1 MKVFIDFV
9 HKTVHFTL
17 HFTCP
22 GEANATFDQLH

>member
-9 HKTVHFTL
+9 HKTLHFAL

-22 GEANATFDQLH
+22 GEANAKFDQLH